1 MSEKEK
7 KYWFP
12 AKRYGW
18 GWGFPSCWQG
28 WVVFLAYIASFFA
41 ITMVFNPNNHA
52 VLFSIAVIVSTT
64 ILFGICWAKGEP
76 PKWRWGKSDKE
87 EH

>member
-1 MSEKEK
+1 MCDKKK

-28 WVVFLAYIASFFA
+28 WVVFFAFIAVVFMIA
-41 ITMVFNPNNHA
+41 VIFNPNSHA
-52 VLFSIAVIVSTT
+52 
-64 ILFGICWAKGEP
+64 ILFTAAMILSASIFGGICYAKGEP
-76 PKWRWGKSDKE
+76 PKWRWGKSDKDLQ
-87 EH
+87 